1 MWNYANIS
9 YPRTSHLEDTEQSH
23 SLLYRARS
31 AAQCSVPP
39 PACAW
44 AKTELREQEPVSD
57 ITFKLQMCHVCHVQ
71 RHALSVTGNTP
82 YFRHSVKRLL
92 VADGKSLILTCV

>member
-1 MWNYANIS
+1 MQTFHIHE
-9 YPRTSHLEDTEQSH
+9 HLIWKIPSRAIVCSTEH
-23 SLLYRARS
+23 ALPPGAVL
-31 AAQCSVPP
+31 P